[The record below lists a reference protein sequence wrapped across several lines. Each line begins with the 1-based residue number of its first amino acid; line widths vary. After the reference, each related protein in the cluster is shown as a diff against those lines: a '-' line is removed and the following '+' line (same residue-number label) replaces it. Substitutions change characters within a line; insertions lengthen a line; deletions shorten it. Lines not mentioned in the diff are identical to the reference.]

1 MAEVAVAQTRTL
13 NDLINDNALNSVPE
27 DQRKPGWYLSWLPA
41 GVATSLLQLTIA
53 GTISTLV
60 GSAWGLIAG
69 ALVGVFAFVLG
80 WLFSNIAY
88 AEGMSST
95 VLPRFYGLGVRGSA
109 ISSLAFA
116 IMIITLC
123 ASENVLLYNGTLF
136 AAGWHDTL
144 TLRIL
149 IYGGLSVVWVLLSMF
164 GIKTVA
170 RTATVL
176 VIAFLGLL
184 GYMVY
189 TVQADSGVSLG
200 AAFSYAGTTLTGGSF
215 SSRLVTVIGL
225 LGGQAGALILVNADY
240 CRYARSRR
248 AAGGVSLTGAI
259 MLDVVGILMG
269 ILVLIGGNSLVA
281 RYLVSHHLATGGNAI
296 AQATAMAGTNTGA
309 YFVVLSTMAGFL
321 LMYVAQAKV
330 QVLNVYS
337 GSLALSNLWYALTG
351 RKPGRLVMIIATNV
365 ICLILIALN
374 VFGQLATVVSDIGI
388 VIIGFIALSIAD
400 YYIVRRGAKAK
411 RDAGVER
418 VNWAGLLTLVVGSV
432 VAYILQ
438 TTGVFSFGFLAAT
451 VIMLVVYPVVRTR
464 LLKPG
469 WGTSRE
475 DLAVAA
481 ASVPGE
487 ASL

>member
-1 MAEVAVAQTRTL
+1 MEVAVAHAQARTL
-13 NDLINDNALNSVPE
+13 SDLINDNALNSVPE

-69 ALVGVFAFVLG
+69 GLVGAFALVLG

-136 AAGWHDTL
+136 AAGWHDTVG
-144 TLRIL
+144 LRIL
-149 IYGGLSVVWVLLSMF
+149 IYGGLSVAWVLLSMF

-176 VIAFLGLL
+176 VIAFVGLL
-184 GYMVY
+184 AYMVF
-189 TVQADSGVSLG
+189 VVHQDSGVPLS
-200 AAFSYAGTTLTGGSF
+200 AAFSYAGSTLEGGSF

-240 CRYARSRR
+240 CRYARSRK
-248 AAGGVSLTGAI
+248 AAGGVNLTGAI

-281 RYLVSHHLATGGNAI
+281 RYLVSHHMATEANAI
-296 AQATAMAGTNTGA
+296 SQATVLAGTNTGA

-337 GSLALSNLWYALTG
+337 GSLALSNLWYSLTG
-351 RKPGRLVMIIATNV
+351 RKPGRLSMIIATNV
-365 ICLILIALN
+365 ICLVLIALN
-374 VFGQLATVVSDIGI
+374 VFGKLATVVSDLGI
-388 VIIGFIALSIAD
+388 VVIGFIALSIAD
-400 YYIVRRGAKAK
+400 YYIVRRRAGDK

-418 VNWAGLLTLVVGSV
+418 VNWAGVLTLVFASV
-432 VAYILQ
+432 LAYILQ
-438 TTGVFSFGFLAAT
+438 TTGVFSFGFVAAT
-451 VIMLVVYPVVRTR
+451 IIVLVVYPPVRTKVF
-464 LLKPG
+464 KPG
-469 WGTSRE
+469 WGTSHE
-475 DLAVAA
+475 EIAVAA
-481 ASVPGE
+481 QSLSEE
-487 ASL
+487 AV